1 MWSWNEV
8 YSDDWTHGVFDTK
21 EEAIQDA
28 LGCLDYI
35 KRYNHGSLIIH
46 IGECE
51 YVPLRTDVDPDKIM
65 EYLDEAYCD
74 ETGCDY
80 YIYEGVTDEERKW
93 LEDKL
98 SDLMNEFH
106 NMIGLSSSWFHM
118 VTEET
123 IDLSEYVEEESN
135 NGRI

>member
-1 MWSWNEV
+1 MWSWNET

-21 EEAIQDA
+21 EEAMQDA

-35 KRYNHGSLIIH
+35 KRHNHGSLIIH

-51 YVPLRTDVDPDKIM
+51 FTPLRTDVDPDMVM
-65 EYLDEAYCD
+65 EYLNEAYCGD
-74 ETGCDY
+74 TCCDY
-80 YIYEGVTDEERKW
+80 YIYEGVTEEERKW

-123 IDLSEYVEEESN
+123 IDLSEYVKEESN
-135 NGRI
+135 DGRV

>member
-1 MWSWNEV
+1 MWSWNET

-21 EEAIQDA
+21 EEAIKDA
-28 LGCLDYI
+28 LDCFDYLNEAGRTHSTTI
-35 KRYNHGSLIIH
+35 R

-51 YVPLRTDVDPDKIM
+51 ITPLRTDVDPDYVM
-65 EYLDEAYCD
+65 EYLDQLYCD

-80 YIYEGVTDEERKW
+80 YIYECVTDEEKKW

-106 NMIGLSSSWFHM
+106 NMIGLSSNWFHM

-123 IDLSEYVEEESN
+123 IDLSEYVEE
-135 NGRI
+135 

>member
-1 MWSWNEV
+1 
-8 YSDDWTHGVFDTK
+8 
-21 EEAIQDA
+21 
-28 LGCLDYI
+28 
-35 KRYNHGSLIIH
+35 
-46 IGECE
+46 
-51 YVPLRTDVDPDKIM
+51 M
-65 EYLDEAYCD
+65 EYLDQLYCD
-74 ETGCDY
+74 ETGCGY

-123 IDLSEYVEEESN
+123 IDLSEYVKE
-135 NGRI
+135 GVV

>member
-28 LGCLDYI
+28 LEWIDSI
-35 KRYNHGSLIIH
+35 KIYNHGSSIIH

-51 YVPLRTDVDPDKIM
+51 WTPLRTDVDPDMIM

-74 ETGCDY
+74 DTGCDY

-106 NMIGLSSSWFHM
+106 NNIGLSSSWFHM

-123 IDLSEYVEEESN
+123 IDLSEYMKEGV
-135 NGRI
+135 I

>member
-35 KRYNHGSLIIH
+35 KRYNHGYPIIH

-51 YVPLRTDVDPDKIM
+51 YVPLRTDVDPDRIM

-74 ETGCDY
+74 DTGCDY

-106 NMIGLSSSWFHM
+106 NMIGLSPSWFHM

-123 IDLSEYVEEESN
+123 IDLCEYVEEGIRN
-135 NGRI
+135 HD